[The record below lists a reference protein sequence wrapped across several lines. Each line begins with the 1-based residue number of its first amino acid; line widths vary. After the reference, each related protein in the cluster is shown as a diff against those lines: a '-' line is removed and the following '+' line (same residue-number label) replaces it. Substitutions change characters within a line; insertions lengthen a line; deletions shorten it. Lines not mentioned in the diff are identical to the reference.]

1 MDHIGIETAQN
12 VVLEHETASVG
23 DRVIAYILDTLVQF
37 AWFFVWFMILF
48 AIGFNG
54 AGAIMVV
61 IMFIMFIP
69 YVFYHLVCELVMDG
83 QSVGKRVRKIKVA
96 RMDGGQ
102 PTVGQYVLRWVLRIV
117 DNLYGLGLLVL
128 LVNGKGQRIG
138 DLAAGTTVISLK
150 PRVRYDQTLLADLPP
165 DHVVRFPQAV
175 QLSDAQAAM
184 IKEVLGNK
192 KLDTHSQLVVEMATK
207 VQGVLR
213 IDPGEL
219 LPQRFLETVLRDHI
233 HLTSGQAAKT
243 YGGAQSGP
251 SFN

>member
-12 VVLEHETASVG
+12 VVLSHQTASVG
-23 DRVIAYILDTLVQF
+23 DRVIAYLLDTLVQF
-37 AWFFVWFMILF
+37 AWIFVWFMIVF
-48 AIGFNG
+48 AAGVGG
-54 AGAIMVV
+54 AGMFVV
-61 IMFIMFIP
+61 VLMFIMLLP

-83 QSVGKRVRKIKVA
+83 QSIGKRVRKIKVA

-102 PTVGQYVLRWVLRIV
+102 PTVGQYLLRWVLRIV

-150 PRVRYDQTLLADLPP
+150 PRVRHDQTLLASLPP
-165 DHVVRFPQAV
+165 DHVVRYPQAV

-184 IKEVLGNK
+184 IKEVLDNR
-192 KLDTHSQLVVEMATK
+192 KLDTHAQLVMDMARK
-207 VQGVLR
+207 VQDVLR

-233 HLTSGQAAKT
+233 HLTSGQAAIT
-243 YGGAQSGP
+243 FDRRSGGP
-251 SFN
+251 TMP